1 MGLAMTILVSVV
13 VLAVFSPII
22 VKRSEGSGVRG
33 AGVVQN
39 MIKSKV
45 DKAYSLASSHGVDL
59 PETSGYSDS
68 HIEPQQ
74 HAGKNSDAK
83 IAVSTLPSLS
93 VVGRNEAV
101 EKEMLE
107 GIEAIRAIK
116 GQKRVIET
124 DPEAQA
130 KIPEVQEL
138 IRTFLIN
145 KYGPPPYILRMDIT
159 LPAYLEAP
167 YGSGQKAE
175 RTAEDDTELSD
186 GAERDGG
193 HGSFP

>member
-1 MGLAMTILVSVV
+1 
-13 VLAVFSPII
+13 
-22 VKRSEGSGVRG
+22 
-33 AGVVQN
+33 

-101 EKEMLE
+101 E
-107 GIEAIRAIK
+107 
-116 GQKRVIET
+116 
-124 DPEAQA
+124 
-130 KIPEVQEL
+130 
-138 IRTFLIN
+138 
-145 KYGPPPYILRMDIT
+145 
-159 LPAYLEAP
+159 
-167 YGSGQKAE
+167 
-175 RTAEDDTELSD
+175 
-186 GAERDGG
+186 
-193 HGSFP
+193 